1 MPADIRHPEAP
12 PEARLIRR
20 LREQAPKMSR
30 YEAAATAGI
39 SEARW
44 RMIETGVRWFRG
56 EPLPEPPAPAQT
68 VARMAW
74 AVGATA
80 GQLTEAGRDDAA
92 AELEAIAAQV
102 EQSGNFSGRQAKAL
116 AKRVRRDSA
125 DGSSR

>member
-1 MPADIRHPEAP
+1 
-12 PEARLIRR
+12 
-20 LREQAPKMSR
+20 MSR

-68 VARMAW
+68 VARMGW
-74 AVGATA
+74 AVGATP
-80 GQLTEAGRDDAA
+80 GQLAEAGRDDAA

-102 EQSGNFSGRQAKAL
+102 ERTGTFTGRQAKAL
-116 AKRVRRDSA
+116 AKRVRRDSPE
-125 DGSSR
+125 RK